1 MWADAT
7 IRVQP
12 VVKHLPTTASCL
24 SDLPLPRNSSP
35 PFLGYA
41 DSWALKTQWYLSSR
55 ISGTLLPRVSSLKAT
70 LLKEGKMAGCP
81 AIASSSSNI
90 YIFKKVINICEIII

>member
-1 MWADAT
+1 MLQFR
-7 IRVQP
+7 IQP

-24 SDLPLPRNSSP
+24 SDLPLPWKSSP
-35 PFLGYA
+35 PFLDYA

-55 ISGTLLPRVSSLKAT
+55 ISGTLLPRVGSLKAM
-70 LLKEGKMAGCP
+70 LLKEGQTAVCP

-90 YIFKKVINICEIII
+90 YILKK